1 MPETRT
7 RRGLTRLSHRGR
19 AFAATGLVLAV
30 TAGVLWWRAD
40 RQQAPAP
47 VAVPQRVCDGSVS
60 ADSLGKLLPERGNP
74 YQEYLSEGPA
84 QTHVSTWCTVHG
96 GGATVTFFYVRE
108 MIPDGFEQQLAKRLK
123 RQENA
128 PLTWGPVKGWGND
141 TGAHLYV
148 DCPDEELGLV
158 QQVHVEVGYSK
169 PLEHRVDDVRAVLGQ
184 LVADGAR
191 YVAKG
196 LKCKGADN
204 LPTGPATF
212 G

>member
-7 RRGLTRLSHRGR
+7 RRGISRLRGR
-19 AFAATGLVLAV
+19 ALAATVLVLAV
-30 TAGVLWWRAD
+30 TAGGLFWWRAGK
-40 RQQAPAP
+40 QSTPTP

-60 ADSLGKLLPERGNP
+60 ADSLGKLLPEYGNP
-74 YQEYLSEGPA
+74 YQEYLSEGPD
-84 QTHVSTWCTVHG
+84 QSRVSTWCTVHG

-108 MIPDGFEQQLAKRLK
+108 MIPDGFEEQLAKRLK
-123 RQENA
+123 RKENA
-128 PLTWGPVKGWGND
+128 PLTWGPAKGWGND

-169 PLEHRVDDVRAVLGQ
+169 PLEHRVDEVRAVLGR

-196 LKCKGADN
+196 LQCEGADR
-204 LPTGPATF
+204 LPAGPAVF